1 MNNKLITSCLDNRH
15 YMASLDKR
23 SVSDN
28 FPQEDISSLPFFSKQ
43 NNFFNGTMKNFM
55 P

>member
-43 NNFFNGTMKNFM
+43 NIFFNGMMKNFM